1 MWKMGNGYSG
11 NISMSI
17 NKSFI
22 YRKLVIDDKTQ
33 QVLAAHGCDCY
44 GYGKNTGPYY
54 VPVNN
59 LQGSIHPKNKTQN
72 NSAILFFD
80 KPFAVK
86 FYKKNGLS
94 AARFLY
100 PVTVA
105 VDVVTSPLQLL
116 TLAIMGPKLR

>member
-1 MWKMGNGYSG
+1 MGDMWKKGNGYSG

-86 FYKKNGLS
+86 FYKKMVFQ
-94 AARFLY
+94 R
-100 PVTVA
+100 PVSFTR
-105 VDVVTSPLQLL
+105 SPSPSMLL
-116 TLAIMGPKLR
+116 HLPCNY